1 MQDERRT
8 PATQGRILVAGLL
21 FAAVGYAISP
31 VQQDPETQSYPAIP
45 GGATSD
51 SNGSMIAVTGMD
63 VTGASILYLVD
74 TESKQ
79 LAIYQ
84 ANGGGKSTQ
93 GVRLVGAR
101 RIDLDLQLLGFNDK
115 TKDGDTDLLYSV
127 LEAQFQE
134 QGLLPAKR

>member
-1 MQDERRT
+1 
-8 PATQGRILVAGLL
+8 
-21 FAAVGYAISP
+21 
-31 VQQDPETQSYPAIP
+31 
-45 GGATSD
+45 
-51 SNGSMIAVTGMD
+51 MIAVTGTD
-63 VTGASILYLVD
+63 VTGSSILYLVD

-115 TKDGDTDLLYSV
+115 TKDGDTDLPYSV

-134 QGLLPAKR
+134 QGLLPANR